1 MAVILVA
8 DDSLV
13 VRKSYESMLSFLGH
27 KVISCK
33 DGKEAIAAFLKDAPD
48 LLILDVDMPELNG
61 IDTCREIRRYPT
73 GISVPIIMVSALDE
87 EEEILSGLN
96 AGANDYMVKP
106 IKEAHLIAK
115 LKTSLGISS
124 LHKKDFELIKSK
136 TVFAGRYQV
145 ESLLGYGSHS
155 AVFMVKDQQENDKLR
170 AMKLLKESF
179 DSREMI
185 INFTSEAK
193 KLMTV
198 NSPFIVKI
206 YDIGTFGERIYLVM
220 EYANGGDL
228 LSVLKR
234 RPMNELEGVSLGYDI
249 IRGIKAL
256 RDNNVIHLDIK
267 PGNILVN
274 DGQYKLADFGM
285 IIPRNSGT
293 MPMNAEIWST
303 AAYISPEYLTLEAP
317 LSSKSDIYSLGITLY
332 QAISGDN
339 PFESDRPS
347 VGMFRQVNLNPPAL
361 HDFDHN
367 VSTFFSDTVA
377 AMLEKNPNNRPS
389 EEELEEV
396 FKNLID
402 YNKGRE
408 IHHQALKRAKRSKAE
423 TKVAAGQLLER
434 PEADMSKPEPKSD
447 LLSIEQSVVSM
458 AQNIE
463 KLDIFKNQAK
473 RKKKSASKEVD
484 SSFLKRISAP
494 STHDLK
500 MAVVAMVIL
509 ALTLLGGIVA
519 HSVVFDEK
527 VDDAIVK
534 GPLLSTV
541 CTKCNNPIDLR
552 TNDPAQEKCTKCK
565 APLAVAMECGKCHK
579 LFPQA
584 KLPDESKM
592 SDEEYIAALEK
603 PEKCPDCSSTTV
615 CPKQVKTKPVQ

>member
-1 MAVILVA
+1 
-8 DDSLV
+8 
-13 VRKSYESMLSFLGH
+13 MLSFLGH

-33 DGKEAIAAFLKDAPD
+33 DGKEAIAAFLKDSPD

-61 IDTCREIRRYPT
+61 IETCRAIRRYPA

-136 TVFAGRYQV
+136 TLFAGRYQV

-155 AVFMVKDQQENDKLR
+155 AVFMVKDQQENDKLF

-185 INFTSEAK
+185 VNFTSEAK

-198 NSPFIVKI
+198 NSPFIIKI

-234 RPMNELEGVSLGYDI
+234 RHMNELEGVSLGYDV

-256 RDNNVIHLDIK
+256 RDNKVIHLDIK

-293 MPMNAEIWST
+293 IPMNAEIWST

-367 VSTFFSDTVA
+367 ISSYFSDTVA
-377 AMLEKNPNNRPS
+377 AMLEKNPNNRPT

-408 IHHQALKRAKRSKAE
+408 IHHQALKHAKRSKAE
-423 TKVAAGQLLER
+423 TKAAAGQLLER
-434 PEADMSKPEPKSD
+434 PEADVSKSEPKSD

-473 RKKKSASKEVD
+473 RKKKNIPKEER
-484 SSFLKRISAP
+484 SSFLKRISRP
-494 STHDLK
+494 STRDLK
-500 MAVVAMVIL
+500 MAVIAMAIL
-509 ALTLLGGIVA
+509 ALTLVVGIVA
-519 HSVVFDEK
+519 HSVIFDEK
-527 VDDAIVK
+527 MDDAIVK

-541 CTKCNNPIDLR
+541 CTKCNNPVELR
-552 TNDPAQEKCTKCK
+552 TNDPAQEKCAKCK
-565 APLAVAMECGKCHK
+565 APLAVAMECGKCRK

-584 KLPDESKM
+584 ELPDESKM
-592 SDEEYIAALEK
+592 TDEEYIAALEK
-603 PEKCPDCSSTTV
+603 PAKCPDCSSTAV
-615 CPKQVKTKPVQ
+615 GPKQVKTKPVQ